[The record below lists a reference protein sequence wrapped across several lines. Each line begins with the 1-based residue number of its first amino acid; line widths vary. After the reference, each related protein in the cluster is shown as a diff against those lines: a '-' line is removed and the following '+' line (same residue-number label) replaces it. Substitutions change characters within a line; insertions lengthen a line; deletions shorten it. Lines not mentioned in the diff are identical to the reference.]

1 MAATDLV
8 PTQTPFINA
17 AAAAVSA
24 AMAPYEGR
32 MASAMQNFERMAQQ
46 FCAQGNANLAA
57 MNATGGA
64 IPQRVVPGAGSCGS
78 CGGGCAGGKCNLVSQ
93 GGGGGSIVYGGGRE
107 LGPEGIMLPPGA
119 APLMVM
125 PECYSDC
132 DPIDP
137 CLYEF
142 YRMARSRFDEY
153 SWNELLKREIEV
165 VHLDTNVGDGVINQV
180 PAQPLALNQSAILVQ
195 NGAQQLPW
203 QPGLIKLNFKWTG
216 TPQPELATLQLYSGV
231 AGVTNIGDPTAAG
244 LIEIGSAYK
253 FSDFECGTDCYLV
266 PFPKI
271 FRCKV
276 NAIPDTR
283 RLYARVSLGAVG
295 AATLAS
301 YSITVIK
308 RATAACTKYTNMYQG
323 CLSGKS

>member
-1 MAATDLV
+1 MSDIAT
-8 PTQTPFINA
+8 QNTPFA
-17 AAAAVSA
+17 AALAAQA
-24 AMAPYEGR
+24 KAYFEP
-32 MASAMQNFERMAQQ
+32 MQAQLGNFMQRADQMLAQV
-46 FCAQGNANLAA
+46 CAQGNAN
-57 MNATGGA
+57 ATGMSA
-64 IPQRVVPGAGSCGS
+64 STAQQQRVVPGAGGCNS
-78 CGGGCAGGKCNLVSQ
+78 CGGGCAGGRCSFTTQ
-93 GGGGGSIVYGGGRE
+93 GGGGSAVLYSGGRE
-107 LGPEGIMLPPGA
+107 LPAVEGIQLPPGA

-132 DPIDP
+132 EPIDP

-153 SWNELLKREIEV
+153 SWNELLKREIEI

-180 PAQPLALNQSAILVQ
+180 PAQPLTAGQSAVLVQ

-203 QPGLIKLNFKWTG
+203 QPGMIKLNAKWNG
-216 TPQPELATLQLYSGV
+216 TAQPEQVFIQFYSGV
-231 AGVTNIGDPTAAG
+231 SGVTNIGDPNAAG
-244 LIEIGSAYK
+244 LITIGSEYK
-253 FSDFECGTDCYLV
+253 LSDFECGTDCFLV

-283 RLYARVSLGAVG
+283 RVYVRVAVG
-295 AATLAS
+295 QVGQAS
-301 YSITVIK
+301 LVSYQVTIIK
-308 RATAACTKYTNMYQG
+308 RATASCTKYTNMYQG